1 MCIANR
7 PVLASEF
14 CLPRIGRS
22 IVKWATKYY
31 LLEQQQRD
39 CGKNAGGTEAKDI
52 KRYATINVG
61 SENPFLILIRSTNH
75 GGVFDHGCNALCP
88 ISITTK
94 AEFIPEV
101 GAEVST
107 KHFYA

>member
-22 IVKWATKYY
+22 VVKWATKYY
-31 LLEQQQRD
+31 LEQQQRD
-39 CGKNAGGTEAKDI
+39 CGKNVGGIEAKDI
-52 KRYATINVG
+52 KRYATINIG
-61 SENPFLILIRSTNH
+61 SENSFPVLIRSTNH
-75 GGVFDHGCNALCP
+75 GEVLEYGCDVPSP

-107 KHFYA
+107 KLK

>member
-7 PVLASEF
+7 PVLASKF
-14 CLPRIGRS
+14 CLPRIGHS
-22 IVKWATKYY
+22 VVKWAAKYY
-31 LLEQQQRD
+31 LLEQQQSD
-39 CGKNAGGTEAKDI
+39 CGKNLAGIETKGV
-52 KRYATINVG
+52 KRYATINIG
-61 SENPFLILIRSTNH
+61 SENSFPVLIRSTNH
-75 GGVFDHGCNALCP
+75 GEVLEYGCDVPSP

-107 KHFYA
+107 KLK